1 MNKFS
6 VLFLL
11 GLVSLGWTTIPF
23 DEGINLSSNKII
35 KSDVLG
41 YDLQYRVYLPPNYD
55 QLEDLPV
62 LYLTD
67 GQWYI
72 SNGELDEL
80 LHKMTTKKEIE
91 PVIAVFLDSS
101 DPHQPRNNRRNSQF
115 LCNPKFVT
123 FFEKELI
130 PYIDTNYRTS
140 ATRNDRAIM
149 GLSFG
154 GLNAAYFGL
163 KANNTIGMFGLQ
175 SPALHP
181 CPDIYQD
188 YESGDKLPIKIFMT
202 TGEKND
208 TEIQSRRLKSIL
220 DKKGYSF
227 FYKEVKEEHNW
238 RNWKPLQRDALLY
251 FFGASG

>member
-1 MNKFS
+1 MKKII
-6 VLFLL
+6 LL
-11 GLVSLGWTTIPF
+11 TLIACASFGWIFVSF
-23 DEGINLSSNKII
+23 DREIGLSSNNII

-41 YDLQYRVYLPPNYD
+41 YDLQYRVYLPPGYGK
-55 QLEDLPV
+55 LENLPV

-72 SNGELDEL
+72 SDGELDDL
-80 LHKMTTKKEIE
+80 LQKMINKKEIK
-91 PVIAVFLDSS
+91 PVIAVFLDSR
-101 DPHQPRNNRRNSQF
+101 DPHKPRNNRRNNQF
-115 LCNPKFVT
+115 LCNPKFVS
-123 FFEKELI
+123 FFERELI
-130 PYIDTNYRTS
+130 PLIDANYKTS
-140 ATRNDRAIM
+140 ATRDDRAIM

-163 KANNTIGMFGLQ
+163 KANKTIGMFGLQ

-181 CPDIYQD
+181 CPDIYKEYQG
-188 YESGDKLPIKIFMT
+188 SGKLPIDIFMT

-208 TEIQSRRLKSIL
+208 TEVQSRRLKSIL

-238 RNWKPLQRDALLY
+238 RNWKPLQKDALLY
-251 FFGASG
+251 FFGTSG